1 VTRDELRAALLRIL
15 GTVAPEADLS
25 SFRADRPLRDQLD
38 IDSFDLL
45 TMMVR
50 IREALGVDV
59 PDADYARLRTI
70 DEAVT
75 YLEARLA
82 APPR

>member
-1 VTRDELRAALLRIL
+1 MTRDDLRAAILRIL
-15 GTVAPEADLS
+15 GTVAPEVDPATL
-25 SFRADRPLRDQLD
+25 RTDRPLRDQLD

-45 TMMVR
+45 TVMIR
-50 IREALGVDV
+50 IREATGVDI

-82 APPR
+82 PGA

>member
-1 VTRDELRAALLRIL
+1 MTRDELRATLLRIL
-15 GTVAPEADLS
+15 GTVAPEADLATL
-25 SFRADRPLRDQLD
+25 RTDRPLREQLD

-50 IREALGVDV
+50 IREAVGVDV

-70 DEAVT
+70 DDAAA

-82 APPR
+82 ARA